1 MMLTNQLIQHIAQQF
16 LDGETDGLDSET
28 PLFELN
34 IVDSAAIF
42 DLVDFLKN
50 QAQVEIKMQ
59 DIYPENFASVAAM
72 VALVERL
79 KANQTEGENV

>member
-16 LDGETDGLDSET
+16 LDGDTDGLERDT

-50 QAQVEIKMQ
+50 EAQVEIKMQ

-72 VALVERL
+72 VSLVERL
-79 KANQTEGENV
+79 KGNQTEGEQV

>member
-1 MMLTNQLIQHIAQQF
+1 MLATHLIQHIAQQF
-16 LDGETDGLDSET
+16 LDGDSDGLDSQT

-42 DLVDFLKN
+42 DLVDFLKSE
-50 QAQVEIKMQ
+50 AQVEIKMQ

-72 VALVERL
+72 VSLVERL
-79 KANQTEGENV
+79 KANKTEGEKA